1 MYGTIKTPAYPTLL
15 GLYVL
20 PRAARRVHPSQGY
33 GGRNPVVLDTRNH
46 PLASATCSLLVHSF
60 ILPVANTEKPDKTT
74 DTQEA
79 RLRSKSAFILRKYQG
94 NMLGPGA

>member
-1 MYGTIKTPAYPTLL
+1 M
-15 GLYVL
+15 
-20 PRAARRVHPSQGY
+20 
-33 GGRNPVVLDTRNH
+33 VLDTRSH
-46 PLASATCSLLVHSF
+46 PPAPATCSLHVHSF
-60 ILPVANTEKPDKTT
+60 ILPDANTEKPDMTT